1 MTREEKIAIA
11 DMVRS
16 RDRFGPVSPEELAAL
31 PGKEKELWVHT
42 KNGKTV
48 HVFEERPDNLPEQA
62 ALLLNFHGGGFLKGR
77 TDRDRR
83 YCCWVMEQ
91 LNCMVWDVDYSLAP
105 EAPFPF
111 AAEEAYVSGNATLW
125 DSSCAR
131 GCATIT
137 GEARVNQNAI
147 VEDCSIVT
155 AGYIGGNAH
164 IAGNAEIHPN
174 GVTGRSPII
183 FDNASVYGR
192 LGGNITVHENTVI
205 LPGSQIDNPT
215 IDALHVY
222 PDGIVAV
229 RELQRK
235 MPVLK
240 PPLGWQEQ
248 PQSKKKRHRGEER

>member
-1 MTREEKIAIA
+1 MSEKKYEITDIAHPQYPWLHRIRA
-11 DMVRS
+11 L
-16 RDRFGPVSPEELAAL
+16 RDVKASVHFGDL
-31 PGKEKELWVHT
+31 
-42 KNGKTV
+42 
-48 HVFEERPDNLPEQA
+48 
-62 ALLLNFHGGGFLKGR
+62 GGFVQSEENLSQEGHCWI
-77 TDRDRR
+77 TDD
-83 YCCWVMEQ
+83 
-91 LNCMVWDVDYSLAP
+91 AI
-105 EAPFPF
+105 